1 MTELY
6 MTLCDS
12 CAEKMDTER
21 HPENPYYLTQVG
33 EPRVMICPKCFK
45 TATCRKYSAESK
57 AMRAFRRELTG
68 RTATAERPPGKVP
81 GQLAGIGTGGL
92 IQQRIKAA
100 P

>member
-33 EPRVMICPKCFK
+33 GPRVMICPKCFK

-57 AMRAFRRELTG
+57 AMRAFRRELERRQKKGPPQQKTTG
-68 RTATAERPPGKVP
+68 
-81 GQLAGIGTGGL
+81 QGTGATGGNGN
-92 IQQRIKAA
+92 RRTDTTAD
-100 P
+100 